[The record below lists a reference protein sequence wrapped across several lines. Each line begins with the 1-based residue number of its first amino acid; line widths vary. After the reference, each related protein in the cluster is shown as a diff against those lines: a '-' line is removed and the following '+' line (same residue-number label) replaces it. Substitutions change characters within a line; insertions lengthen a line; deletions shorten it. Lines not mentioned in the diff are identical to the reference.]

1 MEKRQC
7 VSLLRNFCLVS
18 KCISSS
24 VFFFFGEISQAGER
38 KKNPGES
45 NKGFFG
51 NLFKEN
57 HHILKKKAR
66 SRQI

>member
-1 MEKRQC
+1 
-7 VSLLRNFCLVS
+7 
-18 KCISSS
+18 
-24 VFFFFGEISQAGER
+24 VFFLFGEISQAGEE

-45 NKGFFG
+45 NKWFFG

-57 HHILKKKAR
+57 RHILKKKAR